1 MKKTALV
8 TGASRGIGR
17 AAALALAKE
26 GWRVV
31 LNYFSSEG
39 SAVAAVREI
48 LDAGGEA
55 IAVQADVSDPG
66 QVGILFAEAEKRFGP
81 VELLVNNAGIS
92 QQKLLTDLSDEDWR
106 RMMGV
111 HLDGCFY
118 CCRAALPA
126 MIRKKAGKIINL
138 SSIWGMVGGSCEV
151 HYSAAKAGIIGLT
164 KALAKEVGPSGIQVN
179 CVAPGVIATE
189 MNGQL
194 SPEDLA
200 ALREETPLGRIGAPE
215 DVAAAILFLASPAGD
230 FITGQVISPN
240 GGFVI

>member
-200 ALREETPLGRIGAPE
+200 ALREETPLGRIGTPE

>member
-106 RMMGV
+106 HMMGV

-230 FITGQVISPN
+230 FITGQVLSPN

>member
-1 MKKTALV
+1 
-8 TGASRGIGR
+8 
-17 AAALALAKE
+17 
-26 GWRVV
+26 
-31 LNYFSSEG
+31 
-39 SAVAAVREI
+39 
-48 LDAGGEA
+48 
-55 IAVQADVSDPG
+55 
-66 QVGILFAEAEKRFGP
+66 
-81 VELLVNNAGIS
+81 
-92 QQKLLTDLSDEDWR
+92 
-106 RMMGV
+106 MMGV

-230 FITGQVISPN
+230 FITGQVLSPN

>member
-200 ALREETPLGRIGAPE
+200 ALREETPLGRIGTPE

-230 FITGQVISPN
+230 FITGQVLSPN